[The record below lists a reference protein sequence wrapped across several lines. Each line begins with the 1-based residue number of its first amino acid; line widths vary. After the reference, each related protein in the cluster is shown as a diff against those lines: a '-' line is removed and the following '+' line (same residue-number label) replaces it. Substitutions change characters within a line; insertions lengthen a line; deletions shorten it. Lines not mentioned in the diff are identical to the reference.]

1 MHLQTARMATPMT
14 RNTKKLCSWGIAV
27 SMLLLSLYAVM
38 GILQAGSIFVG
49 ERAARNL
56 RFWGLIATFSLVGSI
71 IFGLF
76 AIRFGRP
83 AKPGSH

>member
-1 MHLQTARMATPMT
+1 
-14 RNTKKLCSWGIAV
+14 
-27 SMLLLSLYAVM
+27 MLLLALYAAM

-56 RFWGLIATFSLVGSI
+56 HFWGLIATFSLVGSI
-71 IFGLF
+71 IFSLF

-83 AKPGSH
+83 SKPGSH